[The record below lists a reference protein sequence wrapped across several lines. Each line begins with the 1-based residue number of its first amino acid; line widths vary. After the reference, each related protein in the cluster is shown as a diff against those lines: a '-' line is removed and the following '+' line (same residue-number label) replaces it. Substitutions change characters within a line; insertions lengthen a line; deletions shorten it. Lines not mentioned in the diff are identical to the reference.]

1 MFSLDTEYA
10 LSFMVHLAGHEPDFC
25 PVPSFPQG
33 HGASSYLLYKVVA
46 SLCRRA
52 RLVST
57 TRGRGGGV
65 KLSRP
70 AGEISLL
77 QIVNATQ
84 SLERS
89 VPMPAGRVGASLASL
104 RRKLDAIIGDLEK
117 RLSTTT
123 LADVSSLPR
132 PRAACRRTN

>member
-1 MFSLDTEYA
+1 MFSLDNEFA
-10 LSFMVHLAGHEPDFC
+10 LSFMVHLAEHGQDFC
-25 PVPSFPQG
+25 PVPSIAKGFG
-33 HGASSYLLYKVVA
+33 VSYYLSYKVVA
-46 SLCRRA
+46 SLRSA

-57 TRGRGGGV
+57 TRGRSGGV
-65 KLSRP
+65 RLSRS

-89 VPMPAGRVGASLASL
+89 VPMPAGRVGASLAPL
-104 RRKLDAIIGDLEK
+104 HRKLDAIIDDLEK

-132 PRAACRRTN
+132 PRAARRRTN

>member
-10 LSFMVHLAGHEPDFC
+10 LRAMVHLAAHGPGFC
-25 PVPSFPQG
+25 PVPSIPQG
-33 HGASSYLLYKVVA
+33 HGGSSYLLYKVIA
-46 SLCRRA
+46 SLRRA
-52 RLVST
+52 RLVSM

-65 KLSRP
+65 KLSRA

-89 VPMPAGRVGASLASL
+89 VPMPAGRVGASLAPL
-104 RRKLDAIIGDLEK
+104 HRKLDAIIGELEK

-123 LADVSSLPR
+123 LADVAPLPR
-132 PRAACRRTN
+132 PRAARRRTN